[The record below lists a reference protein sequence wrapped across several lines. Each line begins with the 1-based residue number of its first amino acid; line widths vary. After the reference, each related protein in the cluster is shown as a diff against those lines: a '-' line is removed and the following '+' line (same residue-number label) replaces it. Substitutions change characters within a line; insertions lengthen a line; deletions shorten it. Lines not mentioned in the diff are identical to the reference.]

1 MSNIITA
8 RGLRRTYGQG
18 HDAFE
23 AVKGIDLDVAE
34 GEVFALL
41 GTWRCGGEP
50 AATRPLPMSSWSRSI
65 SPTAPVFGWDRS
77 PAARNAAQ
85 TKATI
90 YTYDLQLHLAE
101 VLAWAS
107 AHGLRLNGLEAR
119 AATLESVFLD
129 IATDPVDH
137 SASTH
142 DMIGAKSIGYC
153 STAELGRDRTVSDRT
168 HWRRRPRLR
177 QGFLTWLVNPQDQ
190 KELAGRAGKPVLVG
204 SGGRS
209 LPTDIDRTR

>member
-23 AVKGIDLDVAE
+23 AVKGIDPGRRRGRSLCAPRHLEMWRRTCSNPTTADVVPKQVNLTDRARVRV
-34 GEVFALL
+34 GSLS
-41 GTWRCGGEP
+41 GGEK
-50 AATRPLPMSSWSRSI
+50 RRSDQ
-65 SPTAPVFGWDRS
+65 GHH
-77 PAARNAAQ
+77 
-85 TKATI
+85 
-90 YTYDLQLHLAE
+90 LHLR
-101 VLAWAS
+101 S
-107 AHGLRLNGLEAR
+107 AAAPGRDPGLGQDHGLRLSGLEAR

-129 IATDPVDH
+129 IATDPADH

-153 STAELGRDRTVSDRT
+153 STAGLGRDRTVSDRT

-209 LPTDIDRTR
+209 LPTDVDRTR

>member
-50 AATRPLPMSSWSRSI
+50 AATRPLPMSSRSRSI
-65 SPTAPVFGWDRS
+65 SPTAPVSGWDRS
-77 PAARNAAQ
+77 PVARNADQ

-90 YTYDLQLHLAE
+90 YTYDMQLHLAE
-101 VLAWAS
+101 ILAWARIMACDS
-107 AHGLRLNGLEAR
+107 M
-119 AATLESVFLD
+119 
-129 IATDPVDH
+129 
-137 SASTH
+137 ASKR
-142 DMIGAKSIGYC
+142 G
-153 STAELGRDRTVSDRT
+153 
-168 HWRRRPRLR
+168 RPRLNR
-177 QGFLTWLVNPQDQ
+177 CSSTSP
-190 KELAGRAGKPVLVG
+190 
-204 SGGRS
+204 
-209 LPTDIDRTR
+209 PTPPTTRRPPTT